1 MYRVC
6 CRGVRCVAMQR
17 QTALTHYLKSEQLLQ
32 FAFAVDYTPMKC
44 RAKASSSNCLLEKKR
59 LLLFVFE
66 LQDSLL
72 PSSTGILTAV
82 QRKTAV
88 TAHLKSKQ
96 LLLFFFAGSCSFTQ
110 IKRSKS
116 MPSRPRLLFP
126 CKMTPAHWP
135 DHQCFLKVC
144 NLVCL
149 NATSGGVRLMS
160 AYQLQHNE
168 IKK

>member
-1 MYRVC
+1 MCSHAKTNSSNSLLEKWAVTAVC
-6 CRGVRCVAMQR
+6 ICRG
-17 QTALTHYLKSEQLLQ
+17 LH
-32 FAFAVDYTPMKC
+32 PMKC

-72 PSSTGILTAV
+72 PSSTDILTAM
-82 QRKTAV
+82 QRQTAV

-135 DHQCFLKVC
+135 DHQCFPKVC

-149 NATSGGVRLMS
+149 NATSGGCSIDVSLS
-160 AYQLQHNE
+160 ATAQWN
-168 IKK
+168 K